1 VTPVTLGKK
10 RGPRFA
16 AERHS
21 GLFDFVF
28 VFVRFRR
35 RGLNRHSPPVQRPV
49 TRHSP
54 SIREFNQV
62 SRSLT
67 PLCDVER

>member
-1 VTPVTLGKK
+1 LDKNPA
-10 RGPRFA
+10 RFA
-16 AERHS
+16 AER
-21 GLFDFVF
+21 LFVFVSVF

-35 RGLNRHSPPVQRPV
+35 RGLNRHSPRVQRPV

-67 PLCDVER
+67 PLRDVER